1 MNSVII
7 FALTLV
13 ILFNVKYGL
22 LISQHPKLLV
32 VSFDAFR
39 YLFYIIL
46 LLYNFYIIDHFNQI
60 FFCFIDMI
68 ILIEI

>member
-46 LLYNFYIIDHFNQI
+46 LFYNFYIIDHFN
-60 FFCFIDMI
+60 
-68 ILIEI
+68 

>member
-39 YLFYIIL
+39 YVLSFYCFII
-46 LLYNFYIIDHFNQI
+46 LYNFLYN
-60 FFCFIDMI
+60 
-68 ILIEI
+68 

>member
-13 ILFNVKYGL
+13 ILLNVKYGL

-39 YLFYIIL
+39 YV
-46 LLYNFYIIDHFNQI
+46 LYHFI
-60 FFCFIDMI
+60 A
-68 ILIEI
+68 L

>member
-39 YLFYIIL
+39 YLFYCFIIFIL
-46 LLYNFYIIDHFNQI
+46 L
-60 FFCFIDMI
+60 I
-68 ILIEI
+68 ILIKFFFVL